1 MTTLL
6 CRTHD
11 IYDQLYNDY
20 RKQHG
25 GRKPNP
31 DKTAELW
38 NEASGIA
45 AREQA
50 QTIINQANINA
61 LMDAPLLAPTQSR
74 EAATWDAIRD
84 VRRAARDAQKEAQR

>member
-6 CRTHD
+6 FRTHD

-25 GRKPNP
+25 GRKPNSDTTTDLW
-31 DKTAELW
+31 DK
-38 NEASGIA
+38 ASGIA

-61 LMDAPLLAPTQSR
+61 IKDAPLLAPQQSH
-74 EAATWDAIRD
+74 EAATITALADAM
-84 VRRAARDAQKEAQR
+84 RAARNEARR